1 MGNQKKLLENKK
13 HNLAFVNGGYLLLL
27 GPVYRAASIV
37 RGALCPGQQQGPIA
51 LFSKFNVY
59 CDCLAGRINGK
70 LRKCPRIAVCA
81 DWGIKALD
89 STEPVMYLQ

>member
-1 MGNQKKLLENKK
+1 MAAITVGDEKKGRETD
-13 HNLAFVNGGYLLLL
+13 FTVSVGDGSRS
-27 GPVYRAASIV
+27 P
-37 RGALCPGQQQGPIA
+37 RGEIQSSNS
-51 LFSKFNVY
+51 FD